1 MARFHD
7 RVGFLIPTDDQE
19 TGMAGSTAVERPYYG
34 RILEHTRRW
43 ESTEHVNDDL
53 ALSNQIAITA
63 NDYAFKHASSI
74 AYAHWMGCNWKVTS
88 IRVSTPE
95 IVLTL
100 GGVWN
105 GQVAAPASPAGNG
118 SESLVPETTGQ

>member
-7 RVGFLIPTDDQE
+7 KVGFLIPIDDQR
-19 TGMAGSTAVERPYYG
+19 TGLSTNRVVERPYYG
-34 RILEHTRRW
+34 KILEHTRRW

-53 ALSNQIAITA
+53 SISNQISITA
-63 NDYAFKHASSI
+63 NDYAFKHMSCI
-74 AYAHWMGCNWKVTS
+74 AYVRFMGGYWKVS
-88 IRVSTPE
+88 SVRIKGPE

-105 GQVAAPASPAGNG
+105 GQVEATAGAFEARAHG
-118 SESLVPETTGQ
+118 LVSEADG